1 MSIFLECPRVLKNA
15 AKNEGRV
22 GYITSGIQHRQL
34 IKHSLLE
41 NENRLCYSTQS
52 STANFYPH
60 ERSWRRGNG
69 GKMYAHGSV
78 FFCFFFLFF
87 FCDLIPHFPS
97 FLSLFPSLFFCLFL
111 RISYA
116 GPFEPRLI
124 VIDGL
129 HYMYEGTTEHF
140 WFENLT
146 IFSYFRS
153 LSRPSFTYYRTR
165 VHTIITPHTTI
176 LNGIGT
182 GKLFV
187 LISPLGSFKKCWTAI
202 THKYATAVERI

>member
-78 FFCFFFLFF
+78 FFLFF
-87 FCDLIPHFPS
+87 FFAIWSHIFPLF
-97 FLSLFPSLFFCLFL
+97 FLSFPPFSFAFFCAFHML
-111 RISYA
+111 
-116 GPFEPRLI
+116 G
-124 VIDGL
+124 
-129 HYMYEGTTEHF
+129 H
-140 WFENLT
+140 
-146 IFSYFRS
+146 
-153 LSRPSFTYYRTR
+153 LSRAWLLLTGCITCTKVQPNIFGSKIWPFFLTSEAFRALPL
-165 VHTIITPHTTI
+165 HTIELVFIPFLPRI
-176 LNGIGT
+176 L
-182 GKLFV
+182 L
-187 LISPLGSFKKCWTAI
+187 
-202 THKYATAVERI
+202 Y